1 MMSGWTHFLVGQMCF
16 IFLSLEEMYV
26 WHDVIKILYLEF
38 VMEPSKQGFHY
49 ATLVFLKYIGW

>member
-1 MMSGWTHFLVGQMCF
+1 MCF

-38 VMEPSKQGFHY
+38 VVEPSKRGFHY